1 MNAIKFLTDF
11 EGKKVGLFIDFE
23 IIAQAKTKG
32 EDMGEL
38 LDTLEDTIAV
48 ELSKFDTATP
58 YEEFRAELF
67 DAEQKVA

>member
-23 IIAQAKTKG
+23 IIEQAKATG

-38 LDTLEDTIAV
+38 LDDIEDQIAL
-48 ELSKFDTATP
+48 ELSQFDTATP
-58 YEEFRAELF
+58 LEEARAEL
-67 DAEQKVA
+67 AS